1 MRFLIPLIGCFMI
14 FPLITMQY
22 PESRQEGVSDHL
34 VFLFDS
40 LGMSYKALPIQEI
53 R

>member
-14 FPLITMQY
+14 FPLLAMEY
-22 PESRQEGVSDHL
+22 PESRREGISDRL
-34 VFLFDS
+34 VFLFDG
-40 LGMSYKALPIQEI
+40 LGKSYKALPIQAT

>member
-1 MRFLIPLIGCFMI
+1 MRFLIPLIDCFMI
-14 FPLITMQY
+14 FPLLAMEY
-22 PESRQEGVSDHL
+22 PESRREGISDRL

-40 LGMSYKALPIQEI
+40 LGMYYKALPLQET